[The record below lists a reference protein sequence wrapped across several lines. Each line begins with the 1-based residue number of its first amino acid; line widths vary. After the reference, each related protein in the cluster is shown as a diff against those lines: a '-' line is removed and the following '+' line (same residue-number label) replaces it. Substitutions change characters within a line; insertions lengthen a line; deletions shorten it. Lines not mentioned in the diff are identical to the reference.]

1 MRRPGDWGRTPLTL
15 PAASPEQVGGPPCVI
30 HLVRAANGIGSLRE
44 FAAAMRAHPPG
55 VEHELVLAMKGF
67 ASKAEAAPYIAEA
80 ADLEPTIEFFPDI
93 GLDLGLLVRAAAR
106 LRRNRYCFIN
116 SHTRPVAADW
126 LAKLDAALALPDVGM
141 VGATGSWLSP
151 HSWLTYS
158 MGLPSFYA
166 NVLPPIREARKLLL
180 EIDLEQLRI
189 DRRSKLNSLRTRL
202 RLLLQLPEEL
212 LAFQPFPT
220 PHLRNTMLMFC
231 HGTLR
236 SLRLFAVRS
245 KFDTY
250 VLESGSLNMVG
261 QLARMGLR
269 ALVVDSAG
277 AAYEPAEWYRS
288 GTYWQ
293 GRQERLL
300 AIDNRTLSYER
311 GDVARRRVLSAL
323 AWGLHADPVSYPV
336 PAS

>member
-1 MRRPGDWGRTPLTL
+1 MSHPWEWNRKPLAL
-15 PAASPEQVGGPPCVI
+15 PPTSCARDGGPPCVI
-30 HLVRAANGIGSLRE
+30 HLVRAANGIDSLRE

-67 ASKAEAAPYIAEA
+67 GSRAQAAPHIAEA
-80 ADLEPTIEFFPDI
+80 ADLDPRIEFFPDV
-93 GLDLGLLVRAAAR
+93 GLDLGLLVAAVAR
-106 LRRNRYCFIN
+106 LRRGRYCFIN
-116 SHTRPVAADW
+116 SHTRPVVAGW

-141 VGATGSWLSP
+141 VGATGSWLSS

-158 MGLPSFYA
+158 MGLPSFYRG
-166 NVLPPIREARKLLL
+166 VLPPVREARRLLL

-189 DRRSKLNSLRTRL
+189 ERRSKLDLLLTRL
-202 RLLLQLPEEL
+202 QLLSQLPEEL
-212 LAFQPFPT
+212 LAFPPFPT
-220 PHLRNTMLMFC
+220 PHLRNTMLMVG
-231 HGTLR
+231 HETLR
-236 SLRLFAVRS
+236 SLRLFPVRT

-277 AAYEPAEWYRS
+277 TAYAPAEWYRS

-311 GDVARRRVLSAL
+311 GDAARRRVLSAL
-323 AWGLHADPVSYPV
+323 SWGLHADPAP
-336 PAS
+336 

>member
-1 MRRPGDWGRTPLTL
+1 MRLPWDWSRRPLAL
-15 PAASPEQVGGPPCVI
+15 PAASCERAGSPPCVI

-67 ASKAEAAPYIAEA
+67 GSMAEAAPYIAEV
-80 ADLEPTIEFFPDI
+80 ADLDPRIEFFPDV
-93 GLDLGLLVRAAAR
+93 GLDLGLLFAAVAR
-106 LRRNRYCFIN
+106 LRRGRYCFVN
-116 SHTRPVAADW
+116 SHTRPAVAGW
-126 LAKLDAALALPDVGM
+126 LGKLDAALALPGVGM
-141 VGATGSWLSP
+141 AGATGSWLSS

-158 MGLPSFYA
+158 MGLPSFYRG
-166 NVLPPIREARKLLL
+166 VLPPIGETRRLLL

-189 DRRSKLNSLRTRL
+189 ERRSKLDALRTRL
-202 RLLLQLPEEL
+202 QLLSQLPEEL
-212 LAFQPFPT
+212 LAFAPFPT
-220 PHLRNTMLMFC
+220 PHLRNTMLMVG
-231 HGTLR
+231 HETLR

-261 QLARMGLR
+261 QLARMGR
-269 ALVVDSAG
+269 HALVVDSAG
-277 AAYEPAEWYRS
+277 AVYEPSEWYRS

-293 GRQERLL
+293 GGQERLL

-311 GDVARRRVLSAL
+311 GDAARRRVLSAL
-323 AWGLHADPVSYPV
+323 AWGLHADPAP
-336 PAS
+336 